1 MVQCQDKDMKEIDKL
16 LKQWIL
22 NSIIRDKIREEIV
35 KECFKSFD
43 LGVEEGKNYKQN
55 TNTNG

>member
-1 MVQCQDKDMKEIDKL
+1 MEEIDKL

-43 LGVEEGKNYKQN
+43 LGTKHGYEMAHDEVRAD
-55 TNTNG
+55 

>member
-1 MVQCQDKDMKEIDKL
+1 MEEIDKL

>member
-1 MVQCQDKDMKEIDKL
+1 MEEIDKL
-16 LKQWIL
+16 LKQWVL
-22 NSIIRDKIREEIV
+22 NSIIRHKIREEIV

-43 LGVEEGKNYKQN
+43 LGVEAGLDYKTN

>member
-1 MVQCQDKDMKEIDKL
+1 MREIDKL
-16 LKQWIL
+16 LKQWVL
-22 NSIIRDKIREEIV
+22 NSIIRHKIREEIV

-43 LGVEEGKNYKQN
+43 LGVEEGKNYKLN